1 MNGKI
6 ELTIP
11 ENWKEV
17 TREQLGVIA
26 AVMNE
31 KLTREETLMVM
42 FCRFTGLKSEG
53 NRVFVTQD
61 GKRIIMEPWQMADF
75 CGRLSF
81 IMDELPN
88 DIVNP
93 TGVNSYLDDITF
105 GKYFHADALMYAYKM
120 SDDPKLVR
128 KALNDL
134 GERGWYMSKQHAN
147 EVALWWAGVQQ
158 WLKGQY
164 PLVYEGEG
172 EGEEYDPLKARQ
184 NIMLMLNDN
193 KPQDNQSIEDSNMH
207 DVLSSLQ
214 QKIELAKRLEEQ
226 MKSRKS

>member
-1 MNGKI
+1 MSGKI

-17 TREQLGVIA
+17 TREQLGIIA
-26 AVMNE
+26 AVMDM

-61 GKRIIMEPWQMADF
+61 GKRIIMKAWQMADF

-81 IMDELPN
+81 ILDELPC

-105 GKYFHADALMYAYKM
+105 GKYFHADALMYAYRK
-120 SDDPKLVR
+120 SDNPKLVR
-128 KALNDL
+128 QALNDL
-134 GERGWYMSKQHAN
+134 GERGWWMSKQHAN
-147 EVALWWAGVQQ
+147 EVVMWWSGVQQ
-158 WLKGQY
+158 WLKEQY
-164 PLVYEGEG
+164 PLVFEGNG
-172 EGEEYDPLKARQ
+172 EEEEYDPLKARE

-193 KPQDNQSIEDSNMH
+193 KPQDNQDIEDSNMH
-207 DVLSSLQ
+207 DVLAALQ
-214 QKIELAKRLEEQ
+214 HKIEQAKRLDEKL
-226 MKSRKS
+226 KSSKP